1 MAHLLVAG
9 KPFTRAE
16 VVSIAAVA
24 DVARVDPGAG
34 RST

>member
-9 KPFTRAE
+9 TPFTGAE
-16 VVSIAAVA
+16 LVSIAAVA